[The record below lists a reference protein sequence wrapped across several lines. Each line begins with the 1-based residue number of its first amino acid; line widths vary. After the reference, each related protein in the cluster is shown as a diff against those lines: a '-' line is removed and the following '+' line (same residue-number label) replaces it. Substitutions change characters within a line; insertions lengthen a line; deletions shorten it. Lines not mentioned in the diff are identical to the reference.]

1 MTSTRLRA
9 VRPSAPKAE
18 AAQDRL
24 QLIIDTVPVTIWT
37 ATPDGRCDFV
47 SQRWLDYTGLTL
59 EQAVGGGCAQAVHP
73 DDVEQTL
80 TRWRAA
86 LPEAKPFEAEIRIR
100 RFDGH
105 YRWFLSRAFPL
116 LDRSGQLLGWAGND
130 IDIHDRRQ
138 AEDRL
143 RRSEAYLQ
151 EAQRLGHIG
160 SYVRDISSR
169 ITFVSPE
176 LLRIFGVCPDHDRT
190 SVACPDQNGASQ
202 EMLIEMRDHS
212 ALIDRIHPEDRP
224 FFDEMKNQGTIE
236 KKAFEVDYRIVLA
249 DGSIRHCHHVSHPVF
264 AASGEL
270 LEYVGMIMDVTDRKQ
285 SAEALQRS
293 KNRFRAMVEK
303 SAEGIVLMLPDK
315 GIVYASP
322 GVERVLGYTP
332 EELAGRTKQWL
343 DAHVTHPDYRQYSTD
358 SWAQLLRDADQAS
371 TNEVMARHKDGS
383 WRWIEST
390 VRNLLHEP
398 SVQAL
403 VANFRDITERK
414 RAQAERER
422 LEQRLRQAE
431 KMEAV
436 GRLAGGIAHD
446 FNNVLAGVLAYG
458 EMLLE
463 EAPEGSPLKR
473 YAQNV
478 LTAASRGRELV
489 EQILAYSRS
498 QRGRRVPMDVANVVA
513 ETLELIRGSLPANIH
528 LEASVQQS
536 PQVVIGDATQLHQ
549 VVMNLC
555 SNAIHALSAGGTL
568 RVILDTADVS
578 GERTLSHGTLQ
589 PGSYVRLTVQDGGS
603 GMDRATLSRI
613 FEPFFTTKDVGK
625 GTGLGLSLVYAIVTD
640 SGGAID
646 VKSAP
651 GWGSTFAIYLTR
663 ADVALCVTEAATA
676 PLPRGAGERV
686 LLVDDEA
693 PLLAVTAEVLS
704 RLGYDA
710 ISFDDSHTA
719 LAAFEAAPERF
730 DVVVTDEVMPGLTG
744 TGLARA
750 LRRHRPEL
758 PIVLLSGYSGPIL
771 TQDALAAGV
780 SELLTKPL
788 QSRDIATTLARVLHR
803 AA

>member
-1 MTSTRLRA
+1 MDVTA
-9 VRPSAPKAE
+9 ANDAE
-18 AAQDRL
+18 DRI
-24 QLIIDTVPVTIWT
+24 QLVLDTVPVTIWT
-37 ATPDGRCDFV
+37 TRPDGRCDFA
-47 SQRWLDYTGLTL
+47 SQRWLDYTGMTL
-59 EQAVGGGCAQAVHP
+59 EQALGYGWTQAVHP
-73 DDVEQTL
+73 DDIEQSL
-80 TRWRAA
+80 TKWRGA
-86 LPEAKPFEAEIRIR
+86 LPELKPFEAEIRIR
-100 RFDGH
+100 RFDGQ

-116 LDRSGQLLGWAGND
+116 RDRSGHLLGWVGND

-138 AEDRL
+138 VEERL

-160 SYVRDISSR
+160 CFVRDMSSR
-169 ITFVSPE
+169 ITFVSAE
-176 LLRIFGVCPDHDRT
+176 LLRIFGLCSDHDAT
-190 SVACPDQNGASQ
+190 SGPCADQEGASREILF
-202 EMLIEMRDHS
+202 EMPDND

-224 FFDEMKNQGTIE
+224 LLEAMKNRSSSETNAYE
-236 KKAFEVDYRIVLA
+236 LEYRVVRP
-249 DGSIRHCHHVSHPVF
+249 DGSIRHCHHVAHPVF

-270 LEYVGMIMDVTDRKQ
+270 VEYVGTIMDVTERKRA
-285 SAEALQRS
+285 AEVLQRS

-322 GVERVLGYTP
+322 SVERVLGYTP
-332 EELAGRTKQWL
+332 EELAGRTNQWF
-343 DAHVTHPDYRQYSTD
+343 VENVVHPDYRQHSLDT
-358 SWAQLLRDADQAS
+358 WTRLLLDADHEL
-371 TNEVMARHKDGS
+371 TDEVVVLHKDGS

-390 VRNLLHEP
+390 TRNLLHEP
-398 SVQAL
+398 SVQAV

-414 RAQAERER
+414 RAQAERGR

-436 GRLAGGIAHD
+436 GRLAGGVAHD

-458 EMLLE
+458 EMLFE
-463 EAPEGSPLKR
+463 EAPEDSPLKR

-498 QRGRRVPMDVANVVA
+498 QRGKRAPVDVAKVIA
-513 ETLELIRGSLPANIH
+513 ETLELIRGSLPARIR
-528 LEASVQQS
+528 LEASAPES

-555 SNAIHALSAGGTL
+555 SNAIHAMSAGGTL
-568 RVILDTADVS
+568 RVMLETADIS
-578 GERTLSHGTLQ
+578 GERALSHGTLA
-589 PGSYVRLTVQDGGS
+589 PGRYVRLVVEDSGS
-603 GMDRATLSRI
+603 GMDGATVSRI
-613 FEPFFTTKDVGK
+613 FEPFFTTKEVGQ

-646 VKSAP
+646 VKTAP
-651 GWGSTFAIYLTR
+651 KQGSTFTIYLTR
-663 ADVALCVTEAATA
+663 ADVALAAAETAAT
-676 PLPRGAGERV
+676 PLPRGRGERV
-686 LLVDDEA
+686 LLVDDET

-704 RLGYDA
+704 RLGYEA
-710 ISFDDSHTA
+710 VSFDDSHTA
-719 LAAFEAAPERF
+719 LAAFEATPGRF

-750 LRRHRPEL
+750 LRRHRPDL
-758 PIVLLSGYSGPIL
+758 PIVLVSGYSGPIL